1 MTDIIDDFRLRV
13 SQNNSYSD
21 GKSGFMYNLKSD
33 FERSLLTDAS
43 AVDVEVYSVES
54 QHDVTTKKKII
65 RAIINEI
72 ATNDQKS
79 FDEKYLLTKVEDDIK
94 YGTYII
100 FDNWYWIVNFQE
112 YQTHSVYN
120 KHVIRRCNKIVK
132 FDYNFKNYDI
142 PVVAKNLTQYSDGM
156 QDIKYTSLS
165 DNKISLMFGVNTITN
180 NVKLGTRLIVGRNV
194 YRTTFIEDYQ
204 FSGEYNNNT
213 GLGNIIMI
221 YDPKGKNDEIEL
233 GTIRPDNPPESFFDI
248 TGEVRVMPG
257 GKFRYQYTGKENHSN
272 LKFKIN
278 YNGLP
283 VKFARLE
290 GEYNTT
296 YDLYTYLIVEDDF
309 DLIGTLFEV
318 QIVDKTD
325 EYIVYSSRMVEI
337 TTF

>member
-1 MTDIIDDFRLRV
+1 MTDIIDDFRTRV

-43 AVDVEVYSVES
+43 AMDLEIYKIENQHTDVVE
-54 QHDVTTKKKII
+54 KKII
-65 RAIINEI
+65 KGIVNEI

-79 FDEKYLLTKVEDDIK
+79 FDEKYLLSRVEDDIK

-120 KHVIRRCNKIVK
+120 KHVIRRCNKTVN
-132 FDYNFKNYDI
+132 FEHNFKNYKI

-165 DNKISLMFGVNTITN
+165 DNRISLMFGVNDITN
-180 NVKLGTRLIVGRNV
+180 NIKLGAKLIVGKNV

-204 FSGEYNNNT
+204 FNETYEDNS
-213 GLGNIIMI
+213 GLGNLIMV
-221 YDPKGKNDEIEL
+221 YEPKGKYDDLDL
-233 GTIRPDNPPESFFDI
+233 GIIRPENPPELFFDI
-248 TGEVRVMPG
+248 TGEIRVMPG
-257 GKFRYQYTGKENHSN
+257 GKFKYQYTGKESHSK
-272 LKFKIN
+272 LKFKI
-278 YNGLP
+278 YYDGLTAD
-283 VKFARLE
+283 FINLE
-290 GEYNTT
+290 GEYNTK
-296 YDLYTYLIVEDDF
+296 YDMYTYLTIDDDF
-309 DLIGTLFEV
+309 DLIGRMFEIQV
-318 QIVDKTD
+318 VDKVD
-325 EYIVYSSRMVEI
+325 EVVYARRTIEI